1 MTTLRTGT
9 VIDETSWNSPN
20 YTPRNAVPAVFGRA
34 RSTNRVTI
42 HHWGSDGQNFNA
54 VASYLSRPGGNT
66 SAHFVVEAGRVA
78 CLVSPEHAA
87 WAAGSAEGNA
97 TSIHIE
103 CRPEMSEGDL
113 NEVVALIEWL
123 EDTYGPQEVWLH
135 REWSATACPGRYANM
150 RDEIV
155 RRVNELQGTS
165 GEAHPPAPATVDRM
179 AAIRA
184 ELENIRGAVARA
196 EGVANG

>member
-9 VIDETSWNSPN
+9 VVDESTWHSPN
-20 YTPRNAVPAVFGRA
+20 FTPAAAVPAVFGRP
-34 RSTNRVTI
+34 RTTGRITI
-42 HHWGSDGQNFNA
+42 HHWGNDGQNFNN
-54 VASYLSRPGGNT
+54 VANYLSRKGGNT

-78 CLVSPEHAA
+78 CLVEPKHAA
-87 WAAGSAEGNA
+87 WHSGSAEGNA
-97 TSIHIE
+97 TSIGIE

-113 NEVVALIEWL
+113 NEVVALIEWI
-123 EDTYGPQEVWLH
+123 EDTYGPQEIWLH

-155 RRVNELQGTS
+155 RRVNVLQGTS
-165 GEAHPPAPATVDRM
+165 GEAAAPAPAVVDRV

-184 ELENIRGAVARA
+184 ELNKIRGSVDAI
-196 EGVANG
+196 EGSL

>member
-9 VIDETSWNSPN
+9 VVDETTWNSQN
-20 YTPRNAVPAVFGRA
+20 FTPAASVPAVFGRP
-34 RSTNRVTI
+34 RTTSRVTI
-42 HHWGSDGQNFNA
+42 HHWGNDGQSFNN
-54 VASYLSRPGGNT
+54 VANYLSRRGGNT

-78 CLVSPEHAA
+78 CLVSPANAA
-87 WAAGSAEGNA
+87 WHSGSAEGNA
-97 TSIHIE
+97 TSIGIE
-103 CRPEMSEGDL
+103 CRPEMSEGDI

-123 EDTYGPQEVWLH
+123 EDVYGPQEVWLH

-155 RRVNELQGTS
+155 RRVNVLQGTS
-165 GEAHPPAPATVDRM
+165 GNAQAPAPATVDRV

-184 ELENIRGAVARA
+184 ELEEIRASATA
-196 EGVANG
+196 IEGQL

>member
-9 VIDETSWNSPN
+9 VVDESTWHSPN
-20 YTPRNAVPAVFGRA
+20 FTPAAAVPAVFGRP
-34 RSTNRVTI
+34 RTTGRITI
-42 HHWGSDGQNFNA
+42 HHWGNDGQNFNN
-54 VASYLSRPGGNT
+54 VANYLSRKGGNT

-78 CLVSPEHAA
+78 CLVEPKHAA
-87 WAAGSAEGNA
+87 WHSGSAEGNA
-97 TSIHIE
+97 TSIGIE

-113 NEVVALIEWL
+113 NEVVALIEWI
-123 EDTYGPQEVWLH
+123 EDTYGPQEIWLH

-155 RRVNELQGTS
+155 RRVNVLQGTS
-165 GEAHPPAPATVDRM
+165 GEAAAPAPAVVDRV

-184 ELENIRGAVARA
+184 ELNEIRGSVDAI
-196 EGVANG
+196 EGSL

>member
-1 MTTLRTGT
+1 MTTLKTGT
-9 VIDETSWNSPN
+9 VIDETTWNSPN
-20 YTPRNAVPAVFGRA
+20 FTPAAAVPAVFGRP
-34 RSTNRVTI
+34 RTTSRITI
-42 HHWGSDGQNFNA
+42 HHWGVDGQNFNGIA
-54 VASYLSRPGGNT
+54 NYLSRQGGNT

-78 CLVSPEHAA
+78 CLISPENAA
-87 WAAGSAEGNA
+87 WHSGSAEGNA
-97 TSIHIE
+97 TSIGIE

-123 EDTYGPQEVWLH
+123 EDVYGPQEIWLH

-155 RRVNELQGTS
+155 RRVNLLQGTS
-165 GEAHPPAPATVDRM
+165 GEAQAPAPATVDRV

-184 ELENIRGAVARA
+184 ELAEIRGSVDSI
-196 EGVANG
+196 EGNL

>member
-9 VIDETSWNSPN
+9 VIDESTWHSPN
-20 YTPRNAVPAVFGRA
+20 FTPASAVPAVFGRP
-34 RSTNRVTI
+34 RTTGRITI
-42 HHWGSDGQNFNA
+42 HHWGNDGQNFNN
-54 VASYLSRPGGNT
+54 VANYLSRKGGNT

-78 CLVSPEHAA
+78 CLVEPKHAA
-87 WAAGSAEGNA
+87 WHSGSAEGNA
-97 TSIHIE
+97 SSIGIE

-113 NEVVALIEWL
+113 NEVVALIEWI
-123 EDTYGPQEVWLH
+123 EDTYGPQEIWLH

-155 RRVNELQGTS
+155 RRVNLLQGTS
-165 GEAHPPAPATVDRM
+165 GEASAPAPATVDRV

-184 ELENIRGAVARA
+184 ELAEIRASANA
-196 EGVANG
+196 IEGQL

>member
-1 MTTLRTGT
+1 MTTLKTGT
-9 VIDETSWNSPN
+9 VIDETTWNSPN
-20 YTPRNAVPAVFGRA
+20 YTPAAAVPAVFGRP
-34 RSTNRVTI
+34 RTTSRITI
-42 HHWGSDGQNFNA
+42 HHWGVDGQNFNGIA
-54 VASYLSRPGGNT
+54 NYLSRQGGNT

-78 CLVSPEHAA
+78 CLISPENAA
-87 WAAGSAEGNA
+87 WHSGSAEGNA
-97 TSIHIE
+97 TSIGIE

-123 EDTYGPQEVWLH
+123 EDVYGPQEIWLH

-155 RRVNELQGTS
+155 RRVNLLQGTS
-165 GEAHPPAPATVDRM
+165 GEAQAPAPTTVDRV

-184 ELENIRGAVARA
+184 ELAEIRGSVDSI
-196 EGVANG
+196 EGNL